1 MAGVICPAL
10 AETLENGRAR
20 FNAEFLMA
28 RQRFPRLDPT
38 DFHAHLREVV
48 SPIVET
54 VSRVAPDSV
63 RETVD
68 VLYEFSLDLLGKGLF
83 ARYPAVL
90 TGWKELF
97 PALAPALAAQP
108 RLFAGSV
115 INALH
120 KLASTPGARPED
132 WIIGLLTLGP
142 ACSDAAQ
149 LLEAGKVLAWR
160 SGLAQFRP
168 GALAVSRTLP
178 PHLALAA
185 LGVPGAD
192 PSTFPGI
199 LDQLEA
205 DPWLAPQEVL
215 QPPPTRQL
223 RLVSR
228 PGAFRG
234 FGGLFVRPPQVL
246 SVGADLYVT
255 DGQDA
260 FSLHADR
267 FGAVFQRV
275 PQLPTP
281 DPGNSRYTLMNGVI
295 HATDGQQ
302 AAFPLFGAFT
312 SCAGTEQVLAVTIP
326 QSHSVFLV
334 AVA

>member
-20 FNAEFLMA
+20 YNAEFQLA
-28 RQRFPRLDPT
+28 RQRFPRLAPAE
-38 DFHAHLREVV
+38 FQAHLREVV
-48 SPIVET
+48 SPIVDT

-68 VLYEFSLDLLGKGLF
+68 VLYQFSLDLLGKGLF
-83 ARYPAVL
+83 ARYPAL
-90 TGWKELF
+90 LEGWRQAL
-97 PALAPALAAQP
+97 PGLAPALAADP

-115 INALH
+115 TNALH
-120 KLASTPGARPED
+120 KLSSTPGARPEE
-132 WIIGLLTLGP
+132 WIQGLLTLGP

-160 SGLAQFRP
+160 SGLAQFRQ
-168 GALAVSRTLP
+168 GALAVTRTLP
-178 PHLALAA
+178 PEIALAA

-192 PSTFPGI
+192 PSNFSGLI
-199 LDQLEA
+199 DQLEA

-215 QPPPTRQL
+215 QPPPSRQL

-275 PQLPTP
+275 PQLPKP
-281 DPGNSRYTLMNGVI
+281 NPGTSRYTLMNGVV
-295 HATDGQQ
+295 HAADGQQ
-302 AAFPLFGAFT
+302 AAFPLFGSFA
-312 SCAGTEQVLAVTIP
+312 SCAATDHVLAVTIP
-326 QSHSVFLV
+326 QSHSVFLI